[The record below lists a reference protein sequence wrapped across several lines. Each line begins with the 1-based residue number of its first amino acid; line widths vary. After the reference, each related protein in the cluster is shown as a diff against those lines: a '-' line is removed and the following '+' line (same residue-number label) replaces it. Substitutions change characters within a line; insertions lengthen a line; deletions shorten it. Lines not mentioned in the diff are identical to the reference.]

1 MDEDSRDDIYIDVR
15 YVAALRP
22 TGRFLSSHMCFALPH
37 FHRRDELPRGARI
50 NGTARFPR

>member
-1 MDEDSRDDIYIDVR
+1 MRYWNRWLMDEDSRDDIYIDVR

-37 FHRRDELPRGARI
+37 FIVATNCLEGPE
-50 NGTARFPR
+50 